1 MTDRDSPVTADEL
14 HAYVDGML
22 PADRKGAVE
31 AWLASHPEDAAR
43 VAEWRAQAEAVR
55 ARYGAVADEPVP
67 ARFDLAK
74 LTRPRVPWRAIAA
87 AAVLAAV
94 IGGVAGWIG
103 ARRIRRRRRPSV
115 EIITARGAQ
124 RAPALHRRGAPSDR
138 GARRRA
144 ASDAVAVEA
153 RRHQS
158 ARSRP
163 EGVFA
168 QAPRR
173 PAAARPDRTGGAV
186 HVREP
191 ERRALHHLLL
201 ALEEAAHGAALPGRR
216 RGRGDALGRERDRL
230 CGERAG
236 RPRPARARSR
246 RPPTSRWRTRPPR
259 GAAFPLV
266 SKRKGS

>member
-43 VAEWRAQAEAVR
+43 VAEWRAQAEVVR

-74 LTRPRVPWRAIAA
+74 LARPRTPWRAIAA
-87 AAVLAAV
+87 AAVLAAA

-103 ARRIRRRRRPSV
+103 HAASTPAPTIGRDHHRG
-115 EIITARGAQ
+115 GAQ
-124 RAPALHRRGAPSDR
+124 RPQALHRRGAPSDR

-144 ASDAVAVEA
+144 APHPVAVEA
-153 RRHQS
+153 RRHQP
-158 ARSRP
+158 ADAGP
-163 EGVFA
+163 EGILA
-168 QAPRR
+168 QAARR
-173 PAAARPDRTGGAV
+173 PAAAGPDRPGGAV

-191 ERRALHHLLL
+191 DRRALHHLLL
-201 ALEEAAHGAALPGRR
+201 ALEEAAHRACATSPAATSRR
-216 RGRGDALGRERDRL
+216 CTGS
-230 CGERAG
+230 RARSAMSSAA
-236 RPRPARARSR
+236 RPTATGSPRSR
-246 RPPTSRWRTRPPR
+246 RPPTSRWRTRR
-259 GAAFPLV
+259 RAARPC
-266 SKRKGS
+266 R